1 MASSVVVQSALAARA
16 VGSPCGA
23 RSGPPPR
30 AAAGSAWSRK
40 QRASQSPGCFG
51 GTTRIVASVG
61 NVKVGTGTVVR
72 CAAEPPSSG
81 RTLRIHDDD
90 KNDHRPV
97 TWPLAAFS
105 ATALMISVRGAP
117 TS

>member
-40 QRASQSPGCFG
+40 QRASQSPGCF
-51 GTTRIVASVG
+51 G